1 MGDMLGTMTL
11 FLELTKTMDM
21 VSGTRSRKAKVGF
34 IADFLKSVSFDEVQ
48 PSALFLSGQVFSE
61 ADPRTLNISWRGLIQ
76 ALKQVI
82 EYSDDDFGKH
92 YDGDVGIAVERLLS
106 LENHTRQVGLFS
118 ESLTITSVSNSLNE
132 IAAADGKGSRKKK
145 EAILAQLL
153 RDADSKEARY
163 MVAIILG
170 DTRTGVSEGLIA
182 EGVAEAFG
190 IESKLIRRAWGFNG
204 DIGKVAFIAARG
216 GSDELTKVS
225 IKVLRPMKPMLA
237 TSTDSIESLFE
248 IDDPFALE
256 LKFDGARIQIHKAG
270 DEVRLFSRRLVDV
283 TESLPEIVKIVRED
297 IQAHD
302 VILDGEVVAVD
313 KKGQPY
319 PFQVV
324 MKRFG
329 RTKDIESTKE
339 KVGLYLYVF
348 DVLFVDGVP
357 FVDEPY
363 TIRRKKLEELV
374 SSNLLTE
381 CIHTSDL
388 KEALLFYAKSREL
401 GHEGVMA
408 KKTASR
414 YEPGSRGKNWF
425 KVKHTLDTLDL
436 VIVAA
441 EWGHGRRNK
450 WLSDYHLAVLDES
463 TGEYMMVGK
472 TFKGLTDR
480 EFEEMTE
487 RLREIEIAQKRGLV
501 KVQPKVVVEVL
512 ASEIQESPTYKSGL
526 ALRFARITRIRDD
539 KTPEEATTLQ
549 QLRDVFEEQFSFKAR
564 S

>member
-1 MGDMLGTMTL
+1 MLETMTL
-11 FLELTKTMDM
+11 FLELTKTMDKI
-21 VSGTRSRKAKVGF
+21 SGTRSRKAKVGF
-34 IADFLKSVSFDEVQ
+34 LAEFLKSVSLDEVQ
-48 PSALFLSGQVFSE
+48 QSALFLRGQVFSE
-61 ADPRTLNISWRGLIQ
+61 ADSRTLNISWRGLIQ

-82 EYSDDDFGKH
+82 EYSEEEFGKH
-92 YDGDVGIAVERLLS
+92 YDGDIGIAVERLLS
-106 LENHTRQVGLFS
+106 SGNHTRQVGLFS
-118 ESLTITSVSNSLNE
+118 EPLTIASVSNALSE
-132 IAAADGKGSRKKK
+132 IAATDGKGSKKKK

-153 RDADSKEARY
+153 RDADSEEARY
-163 MVAIILG
+163 LVAIILG

-182 EGVAEAFG
+182 EGIAEAFE
-190 IESKLIRRAWGFNG
+190 IDSKMIRRAWGFNG

-216 GSDELTKVS
+216 GSDELSKVS
-225 IKVLRPMKPMLA
+225 VEVFRPMKPMLA
-237 TSTDSIESLFE
+237 TSADSIESLFE
-248 IDDPFALE
+248 IDDTFALE
-256 LKFDGARIQIHKAG
+256 LKFDGARVQIHKEG
-270 DEVRLFSRRLVDV
+270 DEVRLYSRRLIDV
-283 TESLPEIVKIVRED
+283 TESLPEIVKIAREE
-297 IQAHD
+297 IQAND
-302 VILDGEVVAVD
+302 LILDGEVVAVD

-329 RTKDIESTKE
+329 RSRNIEAIKE
-339 KVGLYLYVF
+339 RVGLYLYVF
-348 DVLFVDGVP
+348 DVLLVDGVS
-357 FVDEPY
+357 FADEPY
-363 TIRRKKLEELV
+363 IFRRKKLEELV

-381 CIHTSDL
+381 SINTTDL
-388 KEALLFYAKSREL
+388 KEASLFFEKSREL

-408 KKTASR
+408 KKTASL

-450 WLSDYHLAVLDES
+450 WLSDYHLAVLDKS
-463 TGEYMMVGK
+463 TGEFMMVGK

-487 RLREIEIAQKRGLV
+487 RLKQIEITHRRGLV

-549 QLRDVFEEQFSFKAR
+549 QLRSVFEEQFSFKAR
-564 S
+564 T